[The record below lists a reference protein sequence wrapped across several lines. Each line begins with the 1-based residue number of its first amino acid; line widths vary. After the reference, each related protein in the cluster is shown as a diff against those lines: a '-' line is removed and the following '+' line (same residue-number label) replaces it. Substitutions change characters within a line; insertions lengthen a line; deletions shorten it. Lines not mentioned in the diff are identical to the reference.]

1 LIPIR
6 RRRFNLAPRLL
17 QVNHASTTISVS
29 EAFETWNAVSRP
41 GTQWGIVHEPKAGR
55 IHYRTAWKRLPRT
68 INFSDFNLSAL
79 TVSLVLDMGQP
90 SLTDGR
96 FVDHTLEINRSLVY
110 SFYRDERMARLPG
123 MNLSNEILDYLVA
136 YPQK

>member
-1 LIPIR
+1 
-6 RRRFNLAPRLL
+6 
-17 QVNHASTTISVS
+17 
-29 EAFETWNAVSRP
+29 
-41 GTQWGIVHEPKAGR
+41 
-55 IHYRTAWKRLPRT
+55 LPRT
-68 INFSDFNLSAL
+68 INFSDFNLSAQ

-123 MNLSNEILDYLVA
+123 MNLSDEILDYLVA
-136 YPQK
+136 FSQKQIT